1 MKFVLVNGRTP
12 ARNRSVRCAV
22 SQSVRATYEIS
33 RSSSPTAVTSA
44 TSITAK
50 LPSPH
55 SNTMRW
61 RHDNPRRWAN
71 PADLPVQVPTK
82 FELAV
87 NVKTAKAL
95 GLEVPTSIL
104 LAAIEVIE

>member
-1 MKFVLVNGRTP
+1 
-12 ARNRSVRCAV
+12 
-22 SQSVRATYEIS
+22 
-33 RSSSPTAVTSA
+33 
-44 TSITAK
+44 
-50 LPSPH
+50 
-55 SNTMRW
+55 MRL
-61 RHDNPRRWAN
+61 RPDNPRRWAN

-104 LAAIEVIE
+104 LVAN